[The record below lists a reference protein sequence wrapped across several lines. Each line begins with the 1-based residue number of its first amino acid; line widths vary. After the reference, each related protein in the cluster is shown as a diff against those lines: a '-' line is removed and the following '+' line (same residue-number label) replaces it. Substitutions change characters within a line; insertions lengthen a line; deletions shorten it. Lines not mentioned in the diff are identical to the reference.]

1 MILEGLL
8 INAPRFIIGAVLV
21 VPTIKFNNG
30 ISINEPPPPLT
41 VDIEKVI
48 TPAINKTRI
57 NKKSML
63 DTISVIY

>member
-8 INAPRFIIGAVLV
+8 INAPRFMIGAVFV

-30 ISINEPPPPLT
+30 ISINAPPPPLI

-57 NKKSML
+57 NKKSIL
-63 DTISVIY
+63 FW